1 MARLSRYLY
10 LSIVSTHLVEVR
22 GGQRASGWI
31 SDVPSAVQFSPA
43 WRLHSVASL
52 ARTAA
57 VPLPYLYFRRH
68 FICGN
73 ARAATRRGRSNVS
86 PAFSS
91 IFLLNLVYSC
101 LRTLA
106 VLRMTKSLY
115 PKKNGLSRHSTLDVV
130 TGSSGDLQFCICS

>member
-73 ARAATRRGRSNVS
+73 ARAATRRDRSNVS

-91 IFLLNLVYSC
+91 TYLTPESGLLLPKNSSSIKNDEI
-101 LRTLA
+101 TLSEKTVCQGTA
-106 VLRMTKSLY
+106 RWTW
-115 PKKNGLSRHSTLDVV
+115 
-130 TGSSGDLQFCICS
+130 

>member
-73 ARAATRRGRSNVS
+73 ARAATRRERVPRLQLYLPPESGLLLPKNS
-86 PAFSS
+86 SS
-91 IFLLNLVYSC
+91 IKNDEI
-101 LRTLA
+101 TL
-106 VLRMTKSLY
+106 SE
-115 PKKNGLSRHSTLDVV
+115 KKRSVKAQHVGR
-130 TGSSGDLQFCICS
+130 GSSGDLQFCICS